1 MTRIT
6 MADRPPLRSVGA
18 NCRIRLAIG
27 LRTDRSSEGYS
38 NARQVGKA
46 LNLVVNID
54 TVLSDPRAAAY
65 EIADYLQ
72 AIDQLTVTR
81 LRNVIGSMDLEQT
94 LTSREEINT
103 RLRIVLD
110 EATGKWGIR
119 VNRVEI
125 KAIDPP
131 LTIKE
136 VLQVVWHQFGR
147 RPVGAACVPFL
158 LVACP
163 GPAVTSGPTGTA
175 PPHGTWTYHHKLAAG
190 HRRCSA
196 GISVDR
202 GGCHDS
208 THRCRL

>member
-6 MADRPPLRSVGA
+6 MAERPPLRSVGA
-18 NCRIRLAIG
+18 ICRIRLAIG
-27 LRTDRSSEGYS
+27 LRPDRSSEGYS

-72 AIDQLTVTR
+72 AIDQLTVTT

-110 EATGKWGIR
+110 EATGKWGNR

-136 VLQVVWHQFGR
+136 VLQVVWQQFGR
-147 RPVGAACVPFL
+147 RPAGAACVPFL

-175 PPHGTWTYHHKLAAG
+175 PPHGTWTHHHKLAAG

-208 THRCRL
+208 TRRCRL

>member
-6 MADRPPLRSVGA
+6 MAERPPLRSVCA

-27 LRTDRSSEGYS
+27 LRPDRSSEGYS

-72 AIDQLTVTR
+72 AIDQLTVTT

-110 EATGKWGIR
+110 EATGKWGNR

-147 RPVGAACVPFL
+147 RPAGAACVPFL
-158 LVACP
+158 LVALSWAGGDLRP
-163 GPAVTSGPTGTA
+163 YRHRPAARNLDISPQ
-175 PPHGTWTYHHKLAAG
+175 AG
-190 HRRCSA
+190 GRASTLLGRHQRRSRWV
-196 GISVDR
+196 S
-202 GGCHDS
+202 
-208 THRCRL
+208 